1 MKKSLA
7 PFLIGALFAAGPAL
21 ATGIPVVDIANNTQ
35 VALNQATNIIQFTAT
50 VTQLK
55 NNLEQAKMMFNAMNG
70 VRGMGALINNP
81 AARQYLPKS
90 ASQLYSLGVNGSGG
104 GFAGLSGSMAAIR
117 AATQVMKPA
126 DVANGTTGAL
136 LDKQQSQLARMQ
148 ATAEASYDAAGAR
161 FDTLQQLVDHVDVA
175 QDPKAA
181 ADLAN
186 RINAENA
193 MMQNEIT
200 KLNMLAMIHNA
211 QEKQLAQQGRESIAK
226 LGKGQP
232 VYVNEF

>member
-1 MKKSLA
+1 M
-7 PFLIGALFAAGPAL
+7 FVAGPVF
-21 ATGIPVVDIANNTQ
+21 ATGIPVIDIASNTQ
-35 VALNQATNIIQFTAT
+35 NALNQATNIVQFTAT

-55 NNLEQAKMMFNAMNG
+55 NNLEQAKMMFQAMNG
-70 VRGMGALINNP
+70 VRGMASLINNP

-90 ASQLYSLGVNGSGG
+90 AAQLYSLGTSGAGG
-104 GFAGLSGSMAAIR
+104 GYAGLSGSMQAIKTAAQI
-117 AATQVMKPA
+117 MKPA
-126 DVANGTTGAL
+126 DLANGTTGAL
-136 LDKQQSQLARMQ
+136 LGRQQDQLATMQ

-161 FDTLQQLVDHVDVA
+161 FDTLQQLVNHVDLA
-175 QDPKAA
+175 NDPKAA

-193 MMQNEIT
+193 MMQNEVT

>member
-1 MKKSLA
+1 MKKPIA
-7 PFLIGALFAAGPAL
+7 AVLIGALFVTGSAG
-21 ATGIPVVDIANNTQ
+21 ATGIPVVDG
-35 VALNQATNIIQFTAT
+35 ALNIQTTLNQSANIAQFIQQ

-55 NNLEQAKMMFNAMNG
+55 LQLEQAKTMYNAMNG
-70 VRGMGALINNP
+70 VRGMGSLINNP

-90 ASQLYSLGVNGSGG
+90 AGQLYALGNGG
-104 GFAGLSGSMAAIR
+104 GSGLSGSISAIKAAAQI
-117 AATQVMKPA
+117 MNPG
-126 DVANGTTGAL
+126 DVANAGTGTL
-136 LDKQQSQLARMQ
+136 LGKQQTQLAMMQ
-148 ATAEASYDAAGAR
+148 ATAEASYDAAGNR
-161 FDTLQQLVDHVDVA
+161 FDTLQSLVDKVDLA
-175 QDPKAA
+175 ADPKAA

-232 VYVNEF
+232 VYVDNF

>member
-7 PFLIGALFAAGPAL
+7 TLLIGAMFGAGPAL
-21 ATGIPVVDIANNTQ
+21 AGGIPVIDIANNTA
-35 VALNQATNIIQFTAT
+35 VALNQATNIVQFTGT

-81 AARQYLPKS
+81 NARQYLPKS
-90 ASQLYSLGVNGSGG
+90 AAQLYSLDVGGAGNG
-104 GFAGLSGSMAAIR
+104 FPGLSGSLQAIKTAAQI
-117 AATQVMKPA
+117 MKPA
-126 DVANGTTGAL
+126 DVANSTTGAL
-136 LDKQQSQLARMQ
+136 LNRQQDQLARMQ

-161 FDTLQQLVDHVDVA
+161 FDTLQQLVNHVDLA
-175 QDPKAA
+175 NDPKAA

-211 QEKQLAQQGRESIAK
+211 QERQLAQQGHESIAK